1 MKKAVH
7 LSDDDIALA
16 LCMEDELL
24 FMLMFWSDALT
35 EEMSIEQ
42 KSMLCDR
49 SKRILACTGRKTG
62 KTLILEARIIRTG
75 MNHVQQ
81 GGGITEAMLFTPRDA
96 QLSPIIDRVYGRIS
110 RTPFLK
116 AFVSEMRRGEAPK
129 LEFKTG
135 LVWYARIEGISGRDD
150 NMVGL
155 RARYI
160 LGDEL
165 AFGNEQCH
173 SSRIQTALPD
183 CEWWYSGVPN
193 GVRNSPFYR
202 LDQTQVGD
210 GWSRHKYPTFINP
223 IYSSEAQKV
232 ELVKDYGGVDTQGYR
247 TQVDGEWGDELLSS
261 FPPGAIAIGNQP
273 YYVKVLTSALRN
285 TDSAVAI
292 ALGIPAIRADKFC
305 VGWDYGYSPDPS
317 VLIVAYSREPNKWE
331 TYARIDMRQVALP
344 LQCRIVRHLYR
355 NVLVGRLA
363 ALCCDSADA
372 VQVLKDD

>member
-135 LVWYARIEGISGRDD
+135 LVWYARIEGISGR
-150 NMVGL
+150 
-155 RARYI
+155 
-160 LGDEL
+160 GDHIVL
-165 AFGNEQCH
+165 
-173 SSRIQTALPD
+173 LP
-183 CEWWYSGVPN
+183 
-193 GVRNSPFYR
+193 SPYLF
-202 LDQTQVGD
+202 
-210 GWSRHKYPTFINP
+210 
-223 IYSSEAQKV
+223 
-232 ELVKDYGGVDTQGYR
+232 
-247 TQVDGEWGDELLSS
+247 
-261 FPPGAIAIGNQP
+261 
-273 YYVKVLTSALRN
+273 
-285 TDSAVAI
+285 
-292 ALGIPAIRADKFC
+292 
-305 VGWDYGYSPDPS
+305 
-317 VLIVAYSREPNKWE
+317 
-331 TYARIDMRQVALP
+331 
-344 LQCRIVRHLYR
+344 LY
-355 NVLVGRLA
+355 
-363 ALCCDSADA
+363 
-372 VQVLKDD
+372 